1 MQNVWLVIK
10 QEIKNTI
17 RQPSFWLLTFL
28 MPLILLG
35 INSYSLIQNYDIGTP
50 TEEGDNAPADEL
62 TPAEPVPAP
71 PKIGLVD
78 KSGLITQ
85 LPPEFPPDFFIPYT
99 DEISA
104 RTALEMD
111 DIEQYILIPA
121 DYLQTGL
128 VTVYDKDFQF
138 ISGSQQMGAA
148 FDSADESVLGSL
160 INYNL
165 TGNLPLVYA
174 LQNPTPGYLA
184 NQHRVHPVVETDASN
199 QELAVLVA
207 NMLPYVFYFLLVI
220 SSSYLMRSVVA
231 EKENRTAE
239 VLLLSLHPRELMLG
253 KILGLGVITFIQLIV
268 WLGGGYLILNRGAVY
283 LNVSTFTFPPGFI
296 VWALVFLV
304 LGYIL
309 YGAIMAAAGA
319 IAQNARESGQVIW
332 ILIVPLMPTLMF
344 GSEMLENPHGTLS
357 MVLSLFPFSAP
368 SAMVTRIAV
377 APVPLWQIAVSLA
390 GLAVTAYI
398 FVILSARFFQAGN
411 LLSQATFNWKRFA
424 TAWRE

>member
-28 MPLILLG
+28 MPLLLLG
-35 INSYSLIQNYDIGTP
+35 INSYSLIQNYNIGTP
-50 TEEGDNAPADEL
+50 TEEVSDGTVEEV
-62 TPAEPVPAP
+62 TPAEPIPAP

-78 KSGLITQ
+78 EGGVITQ
-85 LPPEFPPDFFIPYT
+85 FPPGFPPDFFIPYP
-99 DEISA
+99 DESSA

-111 DIEQYILIPA
+111 EVEQYVLIPS
-121 DYLQTGL
+121 DYLQTGQ

-138 ISGSQQMGAA
+138 ISGTQQMGAA
-148 FDSADESVLGSL
+148 FDGADESILGGL

-165 TGNLPLVYA
+165 TGDLPLVYA

-184 NQHRVHPVVETDASN
+184 NQHRVRPVVEANTNN
-199 QELAVLVA
+199 QDLAILVA
-207 NMLPYVFYFLLVI
+207 NMMPYIFYFLLII

-239 VLLLSLHPRELMLG
+239 ILLLSLHPRELMLG
-253 KILGLGVITFIQLIV
+253 KVLGLGVITFIQLIV
-268 WLGGGYLILNRGAVY
+268 WLGGGYLILDRGAVY
-283 LNVSTFTFPPGFI
+283 LNVSTFTFPPGFF

-344 GSEMLENPHGTLS
+344 GSEMLANPHGTLS

-390 GLAVTAYI
+390 GLAVTAYV

-411 LLSQATFNWKRFA
+411 LLSQATFNWKGFA
-424 TAWRE
+424 TAWRD